1 MKASQVLSFQ
11 KTATAL
17 LRNPWQKY
25 KDGTSWYRKF
35 PRGSK
40 RHPLTTKQ
48 GNKHFYKGTGS
59 SGYGRLNSAG
69 VYIIDWSKVRTY
81 VVPSDLQSEGL
92 KALVSPTAPQ
102 IYQQYVG
109 YQDGVKSAELAWKN
123 VVDFIEYGQN
133 YNDQDLEAN
142 DYKEEFIN
150 PKVIKSEQV
159 DLEGSESIIKKD

>member
-25 KDGTSWYRKF
+25 KDGTSWYR
-35 PRGSK
+35 
-40 RHPLTTKQ
+40 
-48 GNKHFYKGTGS
+48 NKHFYKGTGS